1 MPKLHQKIPVLD
13 GRATVLA
20 YERNPED
27 WFYREVSSP
36 GNYRT
41 RKIEGVTTAG
51 EAQRKA
57 LDFYTELRQLD
68 KESGAFG
75 IIVKTQKRS
84 RRARIEISITEHLK
98 EMQKRADAEIVTQ
111 GYIKTKEYR
120 LRHIKSY
127 LEFKQIKYVI
137 DIIDSTFDDYELFRR
152 GTTKVNISNEIKAL
166 SQWLNWCRKNRQLK
180 ADVAALKL
188 TPRIAIKGEDL
199 TANPPISP
207 EDWRKIEKYIR
218 VDYMGQRVNDRRGI
232 YWRKCFH
239 AFVMTAKN
247 SGMRPKEL
255 LNLRWADVNIVD
267 MGQKSQSDNRRHLVA
282 EINIRKTK
290 TKEPRQV
297 PANCG
302 KQLKEWLDFQ
312 KEFAARYYS
321 EGIKRV
327 FNKDSYVFSN
337 MNNNC
342 EPYSLSQVQQTLRA
356 IYRRLDLRGHWSS
369 DKPYTLYSLRST
381 FIDEQLMKDTPIAV
395 LSMMTGHDPKVL
407 MKHYQQLDVL
417 RKTRELTA
425 LPTGRNKDD
434 KQSMELWDDQ

>member
-1 MPKLHQKIPVLD
+1 MPKLHRKISVLD

-20 YERNPED
+20 YERNPDD
-27 WFYREVSSP
+27 WFYREIISP
-36 GNYRT
+36 GNYRS
-41 RKIEGVTTAG
+41 RKIEGATTAL
-51 EAQRKA
+51 EAQKKA
-57 LDFYTELRQLD
+57 LDIYTELRQSD
-68 KESGAFG
+68 KLASASG
-75 IIVKTQKRS
+75 ISTKTQKRS
-84 RRARIEISITEHLK
+84 KKASIDISISEHLK
-98 EMQKRADAEIVTQ
+98 EMQKKADAETVTQ
-111 GYIKTKEYR
+111 EYVKTKGFR

-127 LEFKQIKYVI
+127 LEYKQIKYAI
-137 DIIDSTFDDYELFRR
+137 DIKDDTFDDYELFRR
-152 GTTKVNISNEIKAL
+152 GTTKVNISNEVKAL

-188 TPRIAIKGEDL
+188 TPKIAIKGEDL

-207 EDWRKIEKYIR
+207 EDWRKIERYIR
-218 VDYMGQRVNDRRGI
+218 VDYAGQRVNDRRGI
-232 YWRKCFH
+232 YWRQCFH

-255 LNLRWADVNIVD
+255 LNLKWSDINIVD
-267 MGQKSQSDNRRHLVA
+267 MGQKSQSDERRHLVA
-282 EINIRKTK
+282 EINVRKTK

-302 KQLKEWLDFQ
+302 KQLKEWLEFQ

-327 FNKDSYVFSN
+327 FNKDSFVFCN

-342 EPYSLSQVQQTLRA
+342 EPYSLSQVQQTMRA

-369 DKPYTLYSLRST
+369 DKPYTLSSLRST
-381 FIDEQLMKDTPIAV
+381 FIDEQLMKDIPIAV
-395 LSMMTGHDPKVL
+395 LSMMTGHDPKAL

-425 LPTGRNKDD
+425 LPIGRKKDD
-434 KQSMELWDDQ
+434 KQSLELWND

>member
-302 KQLKEWLDFQ
+302 QQLKEWLDFQ
-312 KEFAARYYS
+312 KEFAARHYS

-327 FNKDSYVFSN
+327 LNKES
-337 MNNNC
+337 
-342 EPYSLSQVQQTLRA
+342 
-356 IYRRLDLRGHWSS
+356 
-369 DKPYTLYSLRST
+369 
-381 FIDEQLMKDTPIAV
+381 
-395 LSMMTGHDPKVL
+395 
-407 MKHYQQLDVL
+407 
-417 RKTRELTA
+417 
-425 LPTGRNKDD
+425 
-434 KQSMELWDDQ
+434 

>member
-1 MPKLHQKIPVLD
+1 MPKLHRKISVLD

-20 YERNPED
+20 YERNPDD
-27 WFYREVSSP
+27 WFYREIISP
-36 GNYRT
+36 GNYRS
-41 RKIEGVTTAG
+41 RKIEGATTAL
-51 EAQRKA
+51 EAQKKA
-57 LDFYTELRQLD
+57 LDIYTELRQSD
-68 KESGAFG
+68 KLASASG
-75 IIVKTQKRS
+75 ISTKTQKRS
-84 RRARIEISITEHLK
+84 KKASIDISISEHLK
-98 EMQKRADAEIVTQ
+98 EMQKKADAETVTQ
-111 GYIKTKEYR
+111 EYVKTKGFR

-127 LEFKQIKYVI
+127 LEYKQIKYAI
-137 DIIDSTFDDYELFRR
+137 DIKDDTFDDYELFRR
-152 GTTKVNISNEIKAL
+152 GTTKVNICNEVKAL

-188 TPRIAIKGEDL
+188 TPKIAIKGEDL

-207 EDWRKIEKYIR
+207 EDWRKIERYIR
-218 VDYMGQRVNDRRGI
+218 VDYAGQRVNDRRGI
-232 YWRKCFH
+232 YWRQCFH

-255 LNLRWADVNIVD
+255 LNLKWSDINIVD
-267 MGQKSQSDNRRHLVA
+267 MGQKSQSDERRHLVA
-282 EINIRKTK
+282 EINVRKTK

-302 KQLKEWLDFQ
+302 KQLKEWLEFQ

-327 FNKDSYVFSN
+327 FNKDSFVFCN

-342 EPYSLSQVQQTLRA
+342 EPYSLSQVQQTMRA

-369 DKPYTLYSLRST
+369 DKPYTLSSLRST
-381 FIDEQLMKDTPIAV
+381 FIDEQLMKDIPIAV
-395 LSMMTGHDPKVL
+395 LSMMTGHDPKAL
-407 MKHYQQLDVL
+407 MKYYQQLDVL

-425 LPTGRNKDD
+425 LPIGRKKDD
-434 KQSMELWDDQ
+434 KQSLELWND

>member
-1 MPKLHQKIPVLD
+1 MD

-20 YERNPED
+20 YEREPED

-41 RKIEGVTTAG
+41 RKIEGVKTAT

-57 LDFYTELRQLD
+57 LDIYTELRQID
-68 KESGAFG
+68 KVAAASG
-75 IIVKTQKRS
+75 IVVKTQKRS
-84 RRARIEISITEHLK
+84 KKASVDISISEHMK
-98 EMQKRADAEIVTQ
+98 DMQKKADAEIVTQ
-111 GYIKTKEYR
+111 EYVKNKEFR

-127 LEFKQIKYVI
+127 LEFKHIKYVI
-137 DIIDSTFDDYELFRR
+137 DIVDDTFDDYELFRR
-152 GTTKVNISNEIKAL
+152 GATKVSISNEVKSM

-218 VDYMGQRVNDRRGI
+218 VDYMGQKVNDRRGI
-232 YWRKCFH
+232 YWRRCFH

-342 EPYSLSQVQQTLRA
+342 EPYAISHFQQTLRA

-425 LPTGRNKDD
+425 LPIGKRKDD
-434 KQSMELWDDQ
+434 KETINLWDDN

>member
-1 MPKLHQKIPVLD
+1 MPKLHRKISVLD

-20 YERNPED
+20 YERNPDD
-27 WFYREVSSP
+27 WFYREIISP
-36 GNYRT
+36 GNYRS
-41 RKIEGVTTAG
+41 RKIEGATTAL
-51 EAQRKA
+51 EAQKKA
-57 LDFYTELRQLD
+57 LDIYTELRQSD
-68 KESGAFG
+68 KLASASG
-75 IIVKTQKRS
+75 ISTKTQKRPNK
-84 RRARIEISITEHLK
+84 ANIDISISEHLK
-98 EMQKRADAEIVTQ
+98 EMQKKADAEIVTQ
-111 GYIKTKEYR
+111 EYVKTKGFR

-127 LEFKQIKYVI
+127 LEYKQIKYAI
-137 DIIDSTFDDYELFRR
+137 DIKDDTFDDYELFRR
-152 GTTKVNISNEIKAL
+152 GTTKVNISNEVKAL

-188 TPRIAIKGEDL
+188 TPKIAIKGEDL

-207 EDWRKIEKYIR
+207 EDWRKIERYIR
-218 VDYMGQRVNDRRGI
+218 VDYAGQLVNDRRGI
-232 YWRKCFH
+232 YWRQCFH

-255 LNLRWADVNIVD
+255 LNLKWSDINIVD
-267 MGQKSQSDNRRHLVA
+267 MGQKSQSDERRHLVA
-282 EINIRKTK
+282 EINVRKTK

-302 KQLKEWLDFQ
+302 KQLKEWLEFQ

-327 FNKDSYVFSN
+327 FNKDSFVFCN

-342 EPYSLSQVQQTLRA
+342 EPYSLSQVQQTMRA

-369 DKPYTLYSLRST
+369 DKPYTLSSLRST
-381 FIDEQLMKDTPIAV
+381 FIDEQLMKGIPIAV
-395 LSMMTGHDPKVL
+395 LSMMTGHDPKAL

-425 LPTGRNKDD
+425 LPIGRKKDD
-434 KQSMELWDDQ
+434 KQSLELWND

>member
-1 MPKLHQKIPVLD
+1 MPKLHRKISVLD

-20 YERNPED
+20 YERNPDD
-27 WFYREVSSP
+27 WFYREIISP
-36 GNYRT
+36 GNYRS
-41 RKIEGVTTAG
+41 RKIEGATTAL
-51 EAQRKA
+51 EAQKKA
-57 LDFYTELRQLD
+57 LDIYTELRQSD
-68 KESGAFG
+68 KLASASG
-75 IIVKTQKRS
+75 ISTKTQKRS
-84 RRARIEISITEHLK
+84 KKASIDISISEHLK
-98 EMQKRADAEIVTQ
+98 EMQKKADAETVTQ
-111 GYIKTKEYR
+111 EYVKTKGFR

-127 LEFKQIKYVI
+127 LEYKQIKYAI
-137 DIIDSTFDDYELFRR
+137 DIKDDTFDDYELFRR
-152 GTTKVNISNEIKAL
+152 GTTKVNICNEVKAL

-188 TPRIAIKGEDL
+188 TPKIAIKGEDL

-207 EDWRKIEKYIR
+207 EDWRKIERYIR
-218 VDYMGQRVNDRRGI
+218 VDYAGQRVNDRRGI
-232 YWRKCFH
+232 YWRQCFH

-255 LNLRWADVNIVD
+255 LNLKWSDINIVD
-267 MGQKSQSDNRRHLVA
+267 MGQKSQSDERRHLVA
-282 EINIRKTK
+282 EINVRKTK

-302 KQLKEWLDFQ
+302 KQLKEWLEFQ

-327 FNKDSYVFSN
+327 FNKDSFVFCN

-342 EPYSLSQVQQTLRA
+342 EPYSLSQVQQTMRA

-369 DKPYTLYSLRST
+369 DKPYTLSSLRST
-381 FIDEQLMKDTPIAV
+381 FIDEQLMKDIPIAV
-395 LSMMTGHDPKVL
+395 LSMMTGHDPKAL

-425 LPTGRNKDD
+425 LPIGRKKDD
-434 KQSMELWDDQ
+434 KQSLELWND

>member
-1 MPKLHQKIPVLD
+1 MPKLHRKISVLD

-20 YERNPED
+20 YERNPDD
-27 WFYREVSSP
+27 WFYREIISP
-36 GNYRT
+36 GNYRS
-41 RKIEGVTTAG
+41 RKIEGATTAL
-51 EAQRKA
+51 EAQKKA
-57 LDFYTELRQLD
+57 LDIYTELRQSD
-68 KESGAFG
+68 KLASASG
-75 IIVKTQKRS
+75 ISTKTQKRPKKAS
-84 RRARIEISITEHLK
+84 IDISISEHLK
-98 EMQKRADAEIVTQ
+98 EMQKKADAEIVTQ
-111 GYIKTKEYR
+111 EYVKTKGFR

-127 LEFKQIKYVI
+127 LEYKQIKYAI
-137 DIIDSTFDDYELFRR
+137 DIKDDTFDDYELFRR
-152 GTTKVNISNEIKAL
+152 GTTKVNISNEVKAL

-188 TPRIAIKGEDL
+188 TPKIAIKGEDL

-207 EDWRKIEKYIR
+207 EDWRKIERYIR
-218 VDYMGQRVNDRRGI
+218 VDYAGQRVNDRRGI
-232 YWRKCFH
+232 YWRQCFH

-255 LNLRWADVNIVD
+255 LNLKWSDINIVD
-267 MGQKSQSDNRRHLVA
+267 MGQKSQSDERRHLVA
-282 EINIRKTK
+282 EINVRKTK

-302 KQLKEWLDFQ
+302 KQLKEWLEFQ

-327 FNKDSYVFSN
+327 FNKDSFVFCN

-342 EPYSLSQVQQTLRA
+342 EPYSLSQVQQTMRA

-369 DKPYTLYSLRST
+369 DKPYTLSSLRST
-381 FIDEQLMKDTPIAV
+381 FIDEQLMKGIPIAV
-395 LSMMTGHDPKVL
+395 LSMMTGHDPKAL

-425 LPTGRNKDD
+425 LPIGRKKDD
-434 KQSMELWDDQ
+434 KQSLELWND

>member
-1 MPKLHQKIPVLD
+1 
-13 GRATVLA
+13 
-20 YERNPED
+20 
-27 WFYREVSSP
+27 
-36 GNYRT
+36 
-41 RKIEGVTTAG
+41 
-51 EAQRKA
+51 
-57 LDFYTELRQLD
+57 
-68 KESGAFG
+68 
-75 IIVKTQKRS
+75 
-84 RRARIEISITEHLK
+84 
-98 EMQKRADAEIVTQ
+98 MQKRADAEIVTQ
-111 GYIKTKEYR
+111 EYVKTKEYR

-127 LEFKQIKYVI
+127 LEFKQNKYVI

-188 TPRIAIKGEDL
+188 TPKVAIKGEDL

-207 EDWRKIEKYIR
+207 EDWRKIERHIR

-232 YWRKCFH
+232 YWRRCFH

-267 MGQKSQSDNRRHLVA
+267 MDQKSQSDNRRHLVA

-302 KQLKEWLDFQ
+302 QQLKEWLDFQ
-312 KEFAARYYS
+312 KEFAARHYS

-327 FNKDSYVFSN
+327 LNKESYVFCN

-407 MKHYQQLDVL
+407 MKHYSQLDVL
-417 RKTRELTA
+417 RKSRDLTR
-425 LPTGRNKDD
+425 LPIGRKKDE
-434 KQSMELWDDQ
+434 KEIVKLF